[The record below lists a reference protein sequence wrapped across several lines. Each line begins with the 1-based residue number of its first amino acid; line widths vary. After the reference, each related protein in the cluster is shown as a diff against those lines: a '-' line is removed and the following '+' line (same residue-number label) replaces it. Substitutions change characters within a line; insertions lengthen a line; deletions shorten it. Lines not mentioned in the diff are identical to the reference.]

1 MDSIRFIHTADLHLG
16 SPFIGMKG
24 LRKEHWKKL
33 KDSTLDA
40 FDRLIH
46 YALDV
51 KPDFVLIVGDIY
63 DGEDRNIRA
72 QARFQQ
78 GMQQLADQQIPVVLS
93 YGNHDHLSGK
103 WARFELP
110 KNVHAFDGS
119 VSQLELQTAGGR
131 VVITGFSY
139 GKRHVTESM
148 VDQYPAREDF
158 ESFQIGMLHGS
169 LEGDSTH
176 AVYAPFNKEQLLS
189 KHYDYWALGHI
200 HKRQELHQ
208 EPFIVYPGN
217 IQGRHRKESGVK
229 GFYEVTLS
237 KTDTALKFIP
247 TSAVQFDQVAVSGK
261 GIFHM
266 NELIDA
272 CRKELSLYGEATGTA
287 IVDVIFTELDEES
300 YQLIAEIPEG
310 ELLET
315 LQESLEQLDSFVWI
329 QGIQYNREY
338 KETDLSP
345 LGAALIQTI
354 GEWNIEDWKTVLK
367 DLYRHPKSSRFLE
380 AVDNQA
386 VMDLQQAAAKKIQR
400 SMQEGEWRYEN

>member
-1 MDSIRFIHTADLHLG
+1 MESIRFIHAADLHLG

-24 LRKEHWKKL
+24 LQKEQWKKL

-40 FDRLIH
+40 FDRLIQ

-72 QARFQQ
+72 QARFQK
-78 GMQQLADQQIPVVLS
+78 GMQQLAEQQIPVVLS
-93 YGNHDHLSGK
+93 YGNHDHLSGN
-103 WARFELP
+103 WTRFELP
-110 KNVHAFDGS
+110 KNVHAFDHS
-119 VSQLELQTAGGR
+119 VSQLELETAGGR

-148 VDQYPAREDF
+148 IDQYPIRKDF

-176 AVYAPFNKEQLLS
+176 AVYAPFKKEQLLS

-200 HKRQELHQ
+200 HKRQELHR

-217 IQGRHRKESGVK
+217 IQGRHRKESGAK

-237 KTDTALKFIP
+237 KTDAALKFIP
-247 TSAVQFDQVAVSGK
+247 TAAVQFNQIAISGK
-261 GIFHM
+261 GILHM

-272 CRKELSLYGEATGTA
+272 CRKQLSLYVEAAGAA

-300 YQLIAEIPEG
+300 YQLIAEIPEN

-315 LQESLEQLDSFVWI
+315 LQESLELLDSFVWI
-329 QGIQYNREY
+329 QGIQYNQEHRET
-338 KETDLSP
+338 ELSP

-354 GEWNIEDWKTVLK
+354 EEWSTEEWKTVLK

-380 AVDNQA
+380 ALDNQA
-386 VMDLQQAAAKKIQR
+386 VVDLQQAAAKKIQH
-400 SMQEGEWRYEN
+400 SMQAGE